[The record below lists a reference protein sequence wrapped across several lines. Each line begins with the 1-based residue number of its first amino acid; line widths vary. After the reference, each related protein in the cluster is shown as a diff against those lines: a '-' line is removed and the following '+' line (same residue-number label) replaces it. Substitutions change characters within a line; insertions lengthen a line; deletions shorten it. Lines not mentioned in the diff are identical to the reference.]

1 MKSLELLSTKR
12 RLKRIAPLQF
22 GKLLALIYGILSIII
37 FIPLSL
43 VMSRGGSPFPMVG
56 PLPFGIGFVFVLPF
70 IYAAVGFVLGVL
82 GAAIYNVVAKWIGGI
97 VVEVEWDRE
106 EG

>member
-1 MKSLELLSTKR
+1 
-12 RLKRIAPLQF
+12 
-22 GKLLALIYGILSIII
+22 
-37 FIPLSL
+37 
-43 VMSRGGSPFPMVG
+43 MVG